1 MYFCTGIWV
10 LISICAANKEL
21 YVRERGAVHKPE
33 DGRGTRSLCRP
44 NILCQ
49 SRVRADVI
57 KTISK
62 EEPSTDPSTD
72 VVFIKELDDDDST
85 FAFRSLV
92 DGYVDSSVGGICPA
106 KLTFWRTKWCCTSA
120 VYTFFD
126 EAVRGRGSWRV
137 RSLNRGTRCR
147 SLCEA
152 H

>member
-72 VVFIKELDDDDST
+72 VVFIKELDDDST
-85 FAFRSLV
+85 FAFRFLV
-92 DGYVDSSVGGICPA
+92 DGYVRQQRRRHLPHQAYVLA
-106 KLTFWRTKWCCTSA
+106 HKMVLHF
-120 VYTFFD
+120 
-126 EAVRGRGSWRV
+126 
-137 RSLNRGTRCR
+137 CR
-147 SLCEA
+147 LYFL
-152 H
+152 